1 MGPGSGRIVT
11 DWLSYSLADFVP
23 FSHATYLRL
32 FERYDARF
40 WPAVLVGMGVGLGSL
55 WLLRRPVRA
64 PIEVFSGAGFGHP
77 NGPRNRLATQGW
89 AQG

>member
-1 MGPGSGRIVT
+1 MGRIVT

-55 WLLRRPVRA
+55 WLLRRPVA
-64 PIEVFSGAGFGHP
+64 CNAAIPSAASTT
-77 NGPRNRLATQGW
+77 PRGWFLPSNATII
-89 AQG
+89 AT